1 MEIEFNTSRV
11 ARADSGQPVARQQE
25 TPSVS
30 DNTSFTATDSLEAR
44 LNVLPT
50 VRPEQVDQAKSLLSN
65 PNYPPVELLDRIAK
79 LLAEQNVL

>member
-11 ARADSGQPVARQQE
+11 ARPDSGQPVARQQA

-44 LNVLPT
+44 LNALPT
-50 VRPEQVDQAKSLLSN
+50 VRPEIVDQAKSLLAN
-65 PNYPPVELLDRIAK
+65 PNYPPAELLDRIAK
-79 LLAEQNVL
+79 LLAEYNAQ